1 MSDDGPDALLT
12 TDPARAADALRAG
25 RLAVLPTET
34 VYGLGALASRP
45 DAVAR
50 VYAVK
55 GRPADHPLIVHLAD
69 PAQVDDW
76 AIDVP
81 DYAHR
86 LAARLWPGSLTLVLP
101 RGTRAGLHLTGGQ
114 QSVGLRVPDHPLTLE
129 VLRSVADGVAA
140 PSANLFGRV
149 SPTTAQHVVA
159 ELAAALTPGA
169 DVILDGGSCR
179 VGVESTILDCTG
191 PAPVLL
197 RPGGVGV
204 EVVESVGGVPLARTT
219 STVRAPGTLASH
231 YAPHAR
237 VILVSAPGLAATAA
251 GDATETPRT
260 GVLALASVGTPPGTV
275 RLSAPPSPAQYA
287 SVLYAALREA
297 DALGLAQVLAVAPDG
312 SGIAAAVRDRLTRAA
327 H

>member
-169 DVILDGGSCR
+169 DVILDGGPCR